1 MNKNIKKK
9 KKKKEQKVKDCQWV
23 RMWLYICNWRVCFS
37 ETWKTKHGVIST
49 PESED
54 ITLPVIHLIDPVG
67 RYFGLCVLLLMI
79 KDLKLNLTAV
89 FLLISTFDS
98 IINSFDTCQNN
109 LYNHSSTYVIL
120 YIIIILS
127 FPLKCLTNEEQKS
140 SLWCVN

>member
-1 MNKNIKKK
+1 
-9 KKKKEQKVKDCQWV
+9 
-23 RMWLYICNWRVCFS
+23 
-37 ETWKTKHGVIST
+37 
-49 PESED
+49 
-54 ITLPVIHLIDPVG
+54 
-67 RYFGLCVLLLMI
+67 MI

-98 IINSFDTCQNN
+98 IINSSDTYQNN

-140 SLWCVN
+140 S